1 MKTTRRGFLKALSG
15 GLAGITLARDAP
27 AGASRSVTIASIEVI
42 PVWYPTVMRFKFFE
56 GPTGYGRASAVV
68 KITADDGTVGWGE
81 SIPSPRWSYETLE
94 SVTTTIDLYL
104 RPVLLGRNPFDL
116 NALHAA
122 MNREIANSFS
132 TGAPIAKAGV
142 DTALHDLI
150 GKALNCTL
158 AELWG
163 RTVPD
168 ALTLSWTLNPRTL
181 NEVEPLLLK
190 GREAGYEHFN
200 VKLGPE
206 PAFDLEMCRIV
217 KRLAPEGF
225 LWGDANGAYDVTTA
239 LTLAPKLAE
248 AGLDVFEQPLPANR
262 ITGYQA
268 LRRQGAVP
276 IILDEGV
283 VSPDD
288 LVEFIKLECCDGV
301 AMKPT
306 RCAGLLPARREIALL
321 EDAGL
326 LFLGSGLTEP
336 DIALAASALLYGA
349 HGLRYPAALNG
360 PQFLG
365 ESVLA
370 EPLRVE
376 QGKLRLPTGPG
387 LGIQVDEVKLR
398 DLAERSKHSA

>member
-1 MKTTRRGFLKALSG
+1 M
-15 GLAGITLARDAP
+15 
-27 AGASRSVTIASIEVI
+27 
-42 PVWYPTVMRFKFFE
+42 
-56 GPTGYGRASAVV
+56 
-68 KITADDGTVGWGE
+68 
-81 SIPSPRWSYETLE
+81 
-94 SVTTTIDLYL
+94 
-104 RPVLLGRNPFDL
+104 
-116 NALHAA
+116 
-122 MNREIANSFS
+122 
-132 TGAPIAKAGV
+132 
-142 DTALHDLI
+142 
-150 GKALNCTL
+150 
-158 AELWG
+158 
-163 RTVPD
+163 
-168 ALTLSWTLNPRTL
+168 
-181 NEVEPLLLK
+181 
-190 GREAGYEHFN
+190 
-200 VKLGPE
+200 
-206 PAFDLEMCRIV
+206 
-217 KRLAPEGF
+217 
-225 LWGDANGAYDVTTA
+225 
-239 LTLAPKLAE
+239 
-248 AGLDVFEQPLPANR
+248 
-262 ITGYQA
+262 
-268 LRRQGAVP
+268 
-276 IILDEGV
+276 
-283 VSPDD
+283 SPDD